1 MKKVLLAL
9 ALMLSVTCLAGEKSS
24 TVHNSNNVDA
34 TVELVNDSTLV
45 YRNIDRLDVFQ
56 NSRTNNI
63 GIVYIYKLDTSELV
77 ATYKGDFSIELA
89 KGDYLI
95 ISTKPFTSAR
105 TETILDCS
113 SFVY

>member
-24 TVHNSNNVDA
+24 TVHNSNNIDA

-56 NSRTNNI
+56 TSRTNNT
-63 GIVYIYKLDTSELV
+63 GIVLKYIPYMPDYKHNWTDEEIKNEIGLTQEQYEFIK
-77 ATYKGDFSIELA
+77 TEMK
-89 KGDYLI
+89 DYGWK
-95 ISTKPFTSAR
+95 TFKQ
-105 TETILDCS
+105 E
-113 SFVY
+113 

>member
-24 TVHNSNNVDA
+24 TVHNSNNIDA

-56 NSRTNNI
+56 NSKTNNI
-63 GIVYIYKLDTSELV
+63 GTVYIYKLDTSELV
-77 ATYKGDFSIELA
+77 AVYKGDFSIELA

-95 ISTKPFTSAR
+95 ISTKPFTSAK
-105 TETILDCS
+105 TETILDYPS
-113 SFVY
+113 IVY

>member
-56 NSRTNNI
+56 TSRTNNT

-77 ATYKGDFSIELA
+77 AAYKGDFSINLA

-105 TETILDCS
+105 AESLLDYS
-113 SFVY
+113 SIVY